1 MSLTLDDLISQFK
14 SADEKKGSFTT
25 GDWFPFWKMDYD
37 ETATFRFLPDGD
49 PQASHF
55 LVEKWQHRLEVT
67 IDGKTEQRSIPC
79 LAQYGKNCPVC
90 NVAKKF
96 YDDGDDDNGS
106 RFYKKRSWIGQ
117 GIVVDSPFDYDE
129 PEKQP
134 KLISIGWQ
142 IYSAIKT
149 QIMQRDVECMP
160 TDYENGY
167 NFRITKTRQGT
178 RANYSN
184 SRFAPRPSAVDS
196 EFLQTL
202 ELHILK
208 EKLPREPDLKNVE
221 AMLTSAL
228 TGEPYTPPGRSNK
241 ESAPAESAFA
251 TPDRSTPVVKEEA
264 SAPSTEGT
272 PAWEEPAAVQK
283 EEPAK
288 AASAAKETPPADEIL
303 AAIARR
309 RDARTSE

>member
-1 MSLTLDDLISQFK
+1 MALSLDDLISQFK
-14 SADEKKGSFTT
+14 AADEKKSSFSG
-25 GDWFPFWKMDYD
+25 GDWFPFWKEDFD
-37 ETATFRFLPDGD
+37 ETSTFRFLPDGD

-55 LVEKWQHRLEVT
+55 LVEKWQHRLDVT

-79 LAQYGKNCPVC
+79 LSQYGKNCPVC

-96 YDDGDDDNGS
+96 YDEDDDDNGS

-117 GIVVDSPFDYDE
+117 GIVVDAPFDYEE

-149 QIMQRDVECMP
+149 QIMQRDVDCMP
-160 TDYENGY
+160 TEFEKGY
-167 NFRITKTRQGT
+167 NFRITKTRGAGG

-184 SRFAPRPSAVDS
+184 SRFAPHPSAIDP
-196 EFLQTL
+196 ELLETL

-208 EKLPREPDLKNVE
+208 NKLPKEPSLENVQ

-228 TGEPYTPPGRSNK
+228 TGEPYTPPGRGNK
-241 ESAPAESAFA
+241 ESAPADSAFS
-251 TPDRSTPVVKEEA
+251 TPDRSTPVTEET
-264 SAPSTEGT
+264 APST
-272 PAWEEPAAVQK
+272 PPWEEPKTVQK
-283 EEPAK
+283 EETVTESQSSGDPQ
-288 AASAAKETPPADEIL
+288 ADEIL
-303 AAIARR
+303 ATIARR
-309 RDARTSE
+309 KADRTDG